1 MDHCTLIV
9 SKTGISNRLNK
20 VVTEPCLFIKR
31 IPCQLDQ
38 IPNIQDMLHGK
49 LIFWYQTIKKH
60 NYCIWSFYKPNTF
73 CDLHTSLIT
82 CHLMNYTN
90 IRYSMDDN
98 ELFPI
103 HVCNC
108 SWLSI
113 NILSELFIKSSNSIT
128 SSIWNDHTL
137 YDKNSLFI
145 KLITIVTIIML
156 RFLTA

>member
-1 MDHCTLIV
+1 M
-9 SKTGISNRLNK
+9 
-20 VVTEPCLFIKR
+20 TEPCLSIKR
-31 IPCQLDQ
+31 VPCHLDHIPD
-38 IPNIQDMLHGK
+38 IQDRLHGK
-49 LIFWYQTIKKH
+49 LIYWDQTIKKH
-60 NYCIWSFYKPNTF
+60 NYCIWSFYTPNTF

-103 HVCNC
+103 HLCNC

-113 NILSELFIKSSNSIT
+113 NILSELFIKSSNSVT
-128 SSIWNDHTL
+128 SPIWNDHTL
-137 YDKNSLFI
+137 YNKNSLFI
-145 KLITIVTIIML
+145 TDDYRDSIIML